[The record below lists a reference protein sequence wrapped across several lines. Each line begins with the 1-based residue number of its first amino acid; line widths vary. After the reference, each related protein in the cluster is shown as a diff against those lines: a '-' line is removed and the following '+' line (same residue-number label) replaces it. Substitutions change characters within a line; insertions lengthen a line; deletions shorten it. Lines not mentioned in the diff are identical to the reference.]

1 MRAAKDVVRIE
12 LAGAKAILFRE
23 KIRQLIVPSKFG
35 AADLSRD
42 MFYTKM
48 NWARIRDKYDG
59 FLTRRVR
66 ICCLSTRKSLQS

>member
-1 MRAAKDVVRIE
+1 M
-12 LAGAKAILFRE
+12 
-23 KIRQLIVPSKFG
+23 PSKFG

-59 FLTRRVR
+59 FFNEESSDMLPFNEEEFTKLRVSETMRGSWEFR
-66 ICCLSTRKSLQS
+66 IAFEIEFRGRN